1 MGHRHVKTRS
11 SIRARREHVICVS
24 FRLVALVEDE
34 GGTRIMPDTSE
45 HTPGSAPDPAPPM
58 RPAAT
63 ADAIDAETEH
73 ETRPSPRANAADHH
87 VGARIRERRIMLGLS
102 QQQLAQMIGVTYQQ
116 AHKYERGLNRI
127 SAGRLYEIAQ
137 VLGVPVSWFFDGLS
151 NNGAPAEMTQRQR
164 MCLELARNFAAID
177 NEKHQEALS
186 QMARA
191 LANQAE
197 ARA

>member
-1 MGHRHVKTRS
+1 
-11 SIRARREHVICVS
+11 
-24 FRLVALVEDE
+24 
-34 GGTRIMPDTSE
+34 MPDTSDHFGASGLE
-45 HTPGSAPDPAPPM
+45 PARPAVAKSAPASTPAVDDP
-58 RPAAT
+58 
-63 ADAIDAETEH
+63 
-73 ETRPSPRANAADHH
+73 RPSPRANAADHH
-87 VGARIRERRIMLGLS
+87 VGVRIRERRVMLGLS

-137 VLGVPVSWFFDGLS
+137 VLRVPVSWFFDGLS
-151 NNGAPAEMTQRQR
+151 ASDHPAEMSQRQR

-191 LANQAE
+191 LASQAQAE
-197 ARA
+197 RQS